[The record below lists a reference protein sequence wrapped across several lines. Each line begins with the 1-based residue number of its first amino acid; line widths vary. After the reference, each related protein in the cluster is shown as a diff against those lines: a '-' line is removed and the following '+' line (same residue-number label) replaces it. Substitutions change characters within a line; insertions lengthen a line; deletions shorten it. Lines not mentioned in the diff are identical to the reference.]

1 MNNLEKKLRD
11 AQAMID
17 SVRMELEENAVD
29 GLAVTL
35 TDVIAEEG
43 YSAARVEAMIR
54 WRQSCKLL
62 GLWVS
67 PPKIIDGRY
76 ITAPEDGAVCWYVDD
91 EGIAV
96 FDYFHST
103 CIDRNRLAQG
113 NLFNSKYAAENEAA
127 KRAYEQKMRGDA

>member
-11 AQAMID
+11 AEALLA
-17 SVRMELEENAVD
+17 SVRMELEASK
-29 GLAVTL
+29 T
-35 TDVIAEEG
+35 T
-43 YSAARVEAMIR
+43 
-54 WRQSCKLL
+54 
-62 GLWVS
+62 
-67 PPKIIDGRY
+67 PKTIEGRY
-76 ITAPEDGAVCWYVDD
+76 ITSPELIAVCWYVDD